1 MSPQDGAD
9 RDPHGLA
16 RLAELAMAA
25 AVDAGHFIVAQRP
38 LDLGVSSKSTAT
50 DVVTIMDARA
60 ESRLRELILQARPQ
74 DGFFGEEDTRVAG
87 TSGLTWVV
95 DPIDGTVNYLYGLP
109 NYAVSVAVV
118 TGDPAQ
124 PGHWAPQA
132 GAVYQPVTGD
142 LFHAHAG
149 GGAWLRYV
157 GHSVS
162 ADRAIRV
169 ADPQP
174 LAACLIGTGFAYHAT
189 TRQEQARV
197 LVELIASVRDIR
209 RAGSA
214 ALDLCMVARGQL
226 DAYYERGVHPWD
238 VAAGWLLVAEAGGLV
253 SGMPGEPVGAEGI
266 VAGSPGAHRD
276 LIAAL
281 AAFPGGP
288 GPTRAAPIRH
298 P

>member
-1 MSPQDGAD
+1 MTPSEDFDSGPNALS
-9 RDPHGLA
+9 HLA
-16 RLAELAMAA
+16 QLAMTA
-25 AVDAGHFIVAQRP
+25 AVDAGQYIVAQRP
-38 LDLGVSSKSTAT
+38 RDLGVSSKSTAT

-60 ESRLRELILQARPQ
+60 EARLRELILQARPQ

-95 DPIDGTVNYLYGLP
+95 DPIDGTVNYLYGWP
-109 NYAVSVAVV
+109 NYSVSVAVV
-118 TGDPAQ
+118 TGDPAL
-124 PGHWAPQA
+124 PGGWAPQA

-142 LFHAHAG
+142 LFHARVG

-157 GHSVS
+157 GHCVS
-162 ADRAIRV
+162 ADRAIQV

-174 LAACLIGTGFAYHAT
+174 LAECLVGTGFAYHAS
-189 TRQEQARV
+189 TRREQAQV
-197 LVELIASVRDIR
+197 LVELVGAVRDIR

-226 DAYYERGVHPWD
+226 DAYYERGVNPWD

-253 SGMPGEPVGAEGI
+253 SGLPGGSIGAGGI
-266 VAGSPGAHRD
+266 VAGSPSAHRD
-276 LIAAL
+276 LMAVL
-281 AAFPGGP
+281 ADGQGGSGATTA
-288 GPTRAAPIRH
+288 GPVGH